1 MVHVSTNQYGVASID
16 FQQVKYPINEG
27 SVRSLIATIL
37 LILSYVVFWVA
48 YFMPNKKYYLL
59 INLCSAILTLVW
71 FVVIQRYD
79 GLANHLVGM
88 LRDVLVLVV
97 PKKYRHI
104 VAAVVFVLATVSIGY
119 TWSGWSSLVVLLVAY
134 TGVIINVY
142 AEMSLLRVLAG
153 TRAVLYSMYL
163 FLCGQYTGIAL
174 ELGDTVVCLIAQR
187 YYKRKARKENVNE
200 V

>member
-1 MVHVSTNQYGVASID
+1 MLD
-16 FQQVKYPINEG
+16 
-27 SVRSLIATIL
+27 TIL
-37 LILSYVVFWVA
+37 LILSYVVFWIA

-59 INLCSAILTLVW
+59 INLCSAILTLMW

-97 PKKYRHI
+97 PKKCRHI
-104 VAAVVFVLATVSIGY
+104 VASVVFVLATVSIGCA
-119 TWSGWSSLVVLLVAY
+119 WSGWSSLVVLLVAY

-163 FLCGQYTGIAL
+163 FLCEQYAGIAL
-174 ELGDTVVCLIAQR
+174 ELGDTVVCFIAQR
-187 YYKRKARKENVNE
+187 YYKRKARKEIVNE